1 MWRKIWDNSQ
11 HIFKLS
17 SQSNVSV
24 EWVRTQLYSYTK
36 KMNKIHG
43 DWEREKKLYMLLQDW
58 EELKVS
64 TGALA
69 SKTQESQCN
78 MIQEQFGY
86 KINMEIYMVARGDRK
101 CYWHIHQLFVIW
113 KSVPSFR
120 CPVAV
125 GQSQQRMFGPRICY
139 RSDGSKIQSNGTA
152 MMNKIELCN

>member
-1 MWRKIWDNSQ
+1 
-11 HIFKLS
+11 
-17 SQSNVSV
+17 
-24 EWVRTQLYSYTK
+24 
-36 KMNKIHG
+36 MNKIHG